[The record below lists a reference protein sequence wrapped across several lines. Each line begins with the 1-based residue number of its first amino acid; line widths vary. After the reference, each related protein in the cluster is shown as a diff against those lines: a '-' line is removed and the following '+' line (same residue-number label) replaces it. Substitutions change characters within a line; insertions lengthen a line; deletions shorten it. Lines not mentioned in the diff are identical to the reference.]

1 MQPFGTSIPNNGR
14 QHVTGVTEEHTVAG
28 GAASVG
34 GQHAAGAADAG
45 AAAVVAGC
53 AVVRLGAV
61 RGIGRPAAV
70 SPACG
75 RVRLGTARARRTGGG
90 GAGIP
95 RAWLVGTLT
104 VTLAAF
110 AVAVALA
117 PPASTP
123 PVRGLAWL
131 LFVGSS
137 VHVAST
143 GWLYTLPEVR
153 GFSREHRTRLVL
165 LPAGLIL
172 ATALLAG
179 ALAPATMAWFLLPY
193 YAWQFFHF
201 QKQNLGMAALA
212 ASSRRAAPLRP
223 VERRAL
229 MTAGYAGIAGLIA
242 HPGLLQLRLDPRLGL
257 IYPAAAAVFAG
268 AVGVGVMT
276 VARRPGG
283 GVAFRAVYLTSLCF
297 FGPVFA
303 FGSPYAAVGGM
314 TIAHGLQYLLLV
326 GLVAAGNGQLPG
338 RALRLAILC
347 NVALVGGAV
356 LSAASHLHGA
366 AFAGRLAFGAY
377 LGTVMAHFVLDASLW
392 RLRDPF
398 PRAFLASRVPGLLP
412 PRVPAPDGSP
422 ADIR

>member
-1 MQPFGTSIPNNGR
+1 M
-14 QHVTGVTEEHTVAG
+14 TGVIKERRAAGGTAPVVVRHTAG
-28 GAASVG
+28 GAGAGRGASGPGVP
-34 GQHAAGAADAG
+34 A
-45 AAAVVAGC
+45 
-53 AVVRLGAV
+53 
-61 RGIGRPAAV
+61 GIGGRGGPGVPAGIG
-70 SPACG
+70 G
-75 RVRLGTARARRTGGG
+75 RGGPGVPRAR
-90 GAGIP
+90 P
-95 RAWLVGTLT
+95 PWVPQAWLIGTLT

-110 AVAVALA
+110 ATAIALA
-117 PPASTP
+117 PPASAP

-153 GFSREHRTRLVL
+153 GYARQHRTRLVL
-165 LPAGLIL
+165 VPAALIL

-212 ASSRRAAPLRP
+212 ASSRREVPLRP
-223 VERRAL
+223 AERRAL
-229 MTAGYAGIAGLIA
+229 MTAGYAGIAGLVA

-268 AVGVGVMT
+268 AVAVGVIT

-283 GVAFRAVYLTSLCF
+283 GAAFRAVYLTSLCF
-297 FGPVFA
+297 FGPVFV

-326 GLVAAGNGQLPG
+326 GLVAAGNGQVPG

-347 NVALVGGAV
+347 NVALAGGAV

-377 LGTVMAHFVLDASLW
+377 LGAVMAHFVIDASLW

-398 PRAFLASRVPGLLP
+398 PRAFLASRVPGMLP